1 MREHGKGYPMN
12 EKLKWLGSLFL
23 LAFLLTVIAFGGLSI
38 PDTVAAKLPQ
48 MVTVFVSIVIQAM
61 PFVLI
66 AVFGSALMQ
75 TLITVEMIEKRLART
90 HRLSGILLAIGA
102 GFFFPVCDCGVI
114 PVVRRLLVKRVP
126 PYMALAFLITA
137 PLVNPITIWAT
148 ATAFN
153 YNPMVT
159 LTRVGMAVG
168 VGLIVA
174 LLAGRYFRNVEDVLK
189 PAFLNQPEP
198 ELTHSHT
205 GPHCCEEETAVAHE
219 SKLETGKTHSRLA
232 AIFEHA
238 NEEFLE
244 VGKFL
249 VIGAMLAATIQTVV
263 PKQALVMVTANPA
276 WSVLTMMLLAFCLS
290 LCAEADAFVARSFTY
305 QFPMGSVMAFMVFG
319 QMLDIKNI
327 LLLWKSFRPKAILF
341 VLGWC
346 ALLVFIGCV
355 GLNLFS
361 GNMLRWGRF

>member
-1 MREHGKGYPMN
+1 LNR
-12 EKLKWLGSLFL
+12 KLKWLGSLFF
-23 LAFLLTVIAFGGLSI
+23 LAFLLTVIAFGGFSI
-38 PDTVAAKLPQ
+38 PDPVVDKLPQ
-48 MVTVFVSIVIQAM
+48 VVTVFVSIVIQAM

-75 TLITVEMIEKRLART
+75 TLVTVEMVEERLART

-114 PVVRRLLVKRVP
+114 PVVRRLLIKRVP

-148 ATAFN
+148 ATAFG
-153 YNPMVT
+153 YSPVVT

-174 LLAGRYFRNVEDVLK
+174 LLAGKYFRNVEDVLR
-189 PAFLNQPEP
+189 ATALSQSGQEP
-198 ELTHSHT
+198 DHFHGEA
-205 GPHCCEEETAVAHE
+205 HCCGEETAATHE
-219 SKLETGKTHSRLA
+219 PALGAKQGHSRIA

-244 VGKFL
+244 VGKLL
-249 VIGAMLAATIQTVV
+249 VIGAMLAATIQTAV
-263 PKQALVMVTANPA
+263 PKQALLLVTANPA

-355 GLNLFS
+355 WLNLFS
-361 GNMLRWGRF
+361 ANMFKWGRF